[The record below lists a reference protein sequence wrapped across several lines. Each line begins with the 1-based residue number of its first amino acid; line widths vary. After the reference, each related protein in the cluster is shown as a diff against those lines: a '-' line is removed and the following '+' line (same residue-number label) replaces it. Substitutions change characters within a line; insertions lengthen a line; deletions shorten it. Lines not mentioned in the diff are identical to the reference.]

1 MSSTLSSI
9 NPLTGGDFLNRADRV
24 TDLHLHH
31 VRQATADLNVIMASL
46 KQSAKVSVPT
56 IHDVQPEQEPTEV
69 FFRPDYDISQIF
81 RDDYSGEFSKLKDW
95 FVSLRDGAADIFFP
109 YMNHSS
115 GGQADEW
122 VTRAIAGTAIN
133 LAEDAEL
140 ARGRTRAMEEA
151 QRAKRQAAG
160 SLAALSYALPPGAL
174 VAARQEADFAA
185 GRLIGD
191 LNRDLTIRAQ
201 EVRIE
206 MIKFAV
212 QQVNSLRQVAA
223 NGLTGYLNAFASL
236 PGSAAQYAAQK
247 ADAKKAMWAAGR
259 DYYSAQLGF
268 KNLLLDAKKSNQQG
282 DISMAQLSAGL
293 DDKAIT
299 RDLTSLQTA
308 AEVYGRL
315 VAGAMSGINSHI
327 SLSAGATVSG
337 SHTISEQ
344 I

>member
-1 MSSTLSSI
+1 MSTLSSI
-9 NPLTGGDFLNRADRV
+9 NPLTSGDFLGRADRV
-24 TDLHLHH
+24 TNLHLQH
-31 VRQATADLNVIMASL
+31 VRQATLDLNVIMASL
-46 KQSAKVSVPT
+46 KQSAKVAVPL
-56 IHDVQPEQEPTEV
+56 IADVQPEQEPAES

-95 FVSLRDGAADIFFP
+95 FVSLREGAASIFFP

-122 VTRAIAGTAIN
+122 ISRAIAGTAIN

-140 ARGRTRAMEEA
+140 SRGRTRAMEEA
-151 QRAKRQAAG
+151 LRAKRQAAN
-160 SLAALSYALPPGAL
+160 SFATLSYALPPGAL

-185 GRLIGD
+185 GRILGE
-191 LNRDLTIRAQ
+191 LNRDLTIKAQ

-206 MIKFAV
+206 MVKFAV

-223 NGLTGYLNAFASL
+223 NGLTGYMNAFASL
-236 PGSAAQYAAQK
+236 PGSATQYAAQK
-247 ADAKKAMWAAGR
+247 AQAKQALWAAGR

-268 KNLLLDAKKSNQQG
+268 KNLLMDAKKANQQG
-282 DISMAQLSAGL
+282 DISMAQLTAGL

-299 RDLTSLQTA
+299 RDLESLHTA

-327 SLSAGATVSG
+327 SLSAGVGASA
-337 SHTISEQ
+337 SHNISEA